1 MFREMRRIKQSL
13 PLEECSEILKTSTS
27 GVLAVTGDDGYPYAV
42 PLSHVYREGKLFFHC
57 AKEGYKIDAIRRN
70 EKVSFCVIAQDEV
83 IPEKFAT
90 NYRSV
95 IVFGRARILTDDR
108 KRRQALEWLIDKFSP
123 GFFEEGQQEI
133 MRDWQR
139 VCVLEVRIE
148 HMTGKAAKGLIE
160 E

>member
-1 MFREMRRIKQSL
+1 MFREMRRPKQSL
-13 PLEECSEILKTSTS
+13 SPEECIEILKNSTS

-42 PLSHVYREGKLFFHC
+42 PLSHVYRDGKLFFHC
-57 AKEGYKIDAIRRN
+57 AKEGHKIDAIQRN

-95 IVFGRARILTDDR
+95 IVFGRVKILTGDR
-108 KRRQALEWLIDKFSP
+108 ERREALEWLIEKYSP
-123 GFFEEGQQEI
+123 GYYEQGQQEI
-133 MRDWQR
+133 ANDWLR

-148 HMTGKAAKGLIE
+148 HMTGKTSKSQVE
-160 E
+160 N